1 MDTIP
6 EKMPP
11 GQVMELVERSEAQ
24 IAAGQTVPLEPVL
37 HRLRAS
43 IARVQGKQPANS
55 NSHYDCGSQLSNRG
69 NRQYEMKLLYW
80 MAAASEGR
88 QPLSITAKMRIA
100 GATAIR
106 PRFLR
111 PTACT
116 AACTAWI
123 SASSKPLSAM
133 PGDSSSRPGFFRLIR
148 PCDASTI
155 SDTAARRLA
164 ASQGRP
170 YGYSKRSNTST
181 WPVTVSVGPVATS
194 RWSMRLG

>member
-100 GATAIR
+100 VGNRSLAVAAPPLTTGERALGA
-106 PRFLR
+106 
-111 PTACT
+111 
-116 AACTAWI
+116 
-123 SASSKPLSAM
+123 
-133 PGDSSSRPGFFRLIR
+133 PGSR
-148 PCDASTI
+148 
-155 SDTAARRLA
+155 
-164 ASQGRP
+164 
-170 YGYSKRSNTST
+170 
-181 WPVTVSVGPVATS
+181 
-194 RWSMRLG
+194 